1 MSGSHAEPAR
11 RRRGSTARRLGVR
24 LLGAV
29 LVLWAVATITF
40 FVVRLIPGDPA
51 AAILGGPGS
60 QAGEEAL
67 AAVREQ
73 YGFDLPLWQQYLL
86 ALGRMATF
94 DLGTSYAL
102 RQPVAEVIG
111 AQLPGTFTLA
121 LLALVLAWAF
131 AVSLALFSTL
141 GAGDAG
147 SGGAGASVRSRRRL
161 GRAAAAV
168 GGTIETI
175 AAALPHF
182 WLAAVLVVVF
192 SSWLRVLPP
201 VSTGDVAGLVLP
213 VLTLAIPVAGFLAQV
228 MRESLLTALS
238 TPFALSARAR
248 GETETGLR
256 LRHALRHAAVP
267 GVNLSAWAFGYLV
280 SGAVVVETIFAR
292 PGLGRS
298 LLQAVTLRDVPLV
311 TGIVLVSALAY
322 IVVTLVA
329 DIVSA
334 ALDPRLRAPV
344 AEATA

>member
-1 MSGSHAEPAR
+1 
-11 RRRGSTARRLGVR
+11 VR

-40 FVVRLIPGDPA
+40 FVIRLIPGDPA

-60 QAGEEAL
+60 QASEAAL
-67 AAVREQ
+67 TAVREE
-73 YGFDLPLWQQYLL
+73 YGLDLPVWQQYLI
-86 ALGRMATF
+86 ALGRLATLDF
-94 DLGTSYAL
+94 GTSYAL

-111 AQLPGTFTLA
+111 AQLPGTLLIS
-121 LLALVLAWAF
+121 LLALVLAWILAI
-131 AVSLALFSTL
+131 SLALFSTL
-141 GAGDAG
+141 GGGETADAG
-147 SGGAGASVRSRRRL
+147 GGASTRRTRWL
-161 GRAAAAV
+161 GRAAAAI

-182 WLAAVLVVVF
+182 WLAAVLVVIF
-192 SSWLRVLPP
+192 SSWLRLLPP
-201 VSTGDVAGLVLP
+201 VSTGDAAGLVLP
-213 VLTLAIPVAGFLAQV
+213 VVTLAIPVAGFLAQV

-256 LRHALRHAAVP
+256 LRHALRHAALP

-322 IVVTLVA
+322 IVVTLLA
-329 DIVSA
+329 DVVSS
-334 ALDPRLRAPV
+334 ALDPRLRIP
-344 AEATA
+344 AEGRTS

>member
-1 MSGSHAEPAR
+1 MR
-11 RRRGSTARRLGVR
+11 RFGVR
-24 LLGAV
+24 LLGAAF
-29 LVLWAVATITF
+29 VLWAVATVTF
-40 FVVRLIPGDPA
+40 FVIRLIPGDPA

-60 QAGEEAL
+60 QASEEAL
-67 AAVREQ
+67 AAVRAE
-73 YGFDLPLWQQYLL
+73 YGLDLPIWQQYLI
-86 ALGRMATF
+86 ALGRLATL

-102 RQPVAEVIG
+102 RQPVAEVIR
-111 AQLPGTFTLA
+111 AQLPGTLLLA
-121 LLALVLAWAF
+121 LLALVLAWVF
-131 AVSLALFSTL
+131 AISLALFSTL
-141 GAGDAG
+141 GAGDPG
-147 SGGAGASVRSRRRL
+147 SGGGSSARPARRL
-161 GRAAAAV
+161 GRVAAAI
-168 GGTIETI
+168 GGTIETV

-192 SSWLRVLPP
+192 SSWLRLLPP
-201 VSTGDVAGLVLP
+201 VSTGDAAGLVLP

-322 IVVTLVA
+322 IVVTLLA
-329 DIVSA
+329 DVVSA
-334 ALDPRLRAPV
+334 ALDPRLRAPAGAV
-344 AEATA
+344 AANGVATERVATDRATS

>member
-1 MSGSHAEPAR
+1 M
-11 RRRGSTARRLGVR
+11 VR
-24 LLGAV
+24 LLGAI

-40 FVVRLIPGDPA
+40 FVIRLIPGDPA
-51 AAILGGPGS
+51 AAVLGGPGS
-60 QAGEEAL
+60 QASEAAL
-67 AAVREQ
+67 DAVRAE

-86 ALGRMATF
+86 ALGRMVTL
-94 DLGTSYAL
+94 DLGSSYAL
-102 RQPVAEVIG
+102 RQPVADVIA
-111 AQLPGTFTLA
+111 AQLPGTFLLA
-121 LLALVLAWAF
+121 LLALALAWVF
-131 AVSLALFSTL
+131 ALTLALFSTL

-147 SGGAGASVRSRRRL
+147 TGGDPASARSTRRL

-192 SSWLRVLPP
+192 STWLRVLPP
-201 VSTGDVAGLVLP
+201 VSTGDAAGLVLP

-228 MRESLLTALS
+228 MRESLLDALS
-238 TPFALSARAR
+238 TPFSLSARAR
-248 GETETGLR
+248 GETETGVR
-256 LRHALRHAAVP
+256 LRHALRHAALP

-329 DIVSA
+329 DLVSV
-334 ALDPRLRAPV
+334 ALDPRLKAP
-344 AEATA
+344 AERIAA

>member
-1 MSGSHAEPAR
+1 
-11 RRRGSTARRLGVR
+11 VR

-40 FVVRLIPGDPA
+40 FVIRLIPGDPA

-60 QAGEEAL
+60 QASEAAL
-67 AAVREQ
+67 TAVREE
-73 YGFDLPLWQQYLL
+73 YGLDLPLWQQYLV
-86 ALGRMATF
+86 ALGRIATL
-94 DLGTSYAL
+94 DLGSSYAL
-102 RQPVAEVIG
+102 RQPVADVIG
-111 AQLPGTFTLA
+111 AQLPGTLTIA
-121 LLALVLAWAF
+121 LLALVLAWVLAI
-131 AVSLALFSTL
+131 SLALFSTL
-141 GAGDAG
+141 GAGDPG
-147 SGGAGASVRSRRRL
+147 SGGTGASARATRRL
-161 GRAAAAV
+161 GRAAAAI
-168 GGTIETI
+168 GGTVETV

-201 VSTGDVAGLVLP
+201 VSTGDAAGLVLP
-213 VLTLAIPVAGFLAQV
+213 VVTLAIPVAGFLAQV

-248 GETETGLR
+248 GETEHGLR
-256 LRHALRHAAVP
+256 LRHALRHAALP

-322 IVVTLVA
+322 IVVTFVA
-329 DIVSA
+329 DLVSV
-334 ALDPRLRAPV
+334 ALDPRLKAPAAAV
-344 AEATA
+344 TGVTS